1 MTTED
6 SLFTQDRHDT
16 KWLRD
21 LIQKEENVEQRSKS
35 EYNQL
40 SSVFHDERYYN
51 SGDKSHSRSLFK
63 ILQIYSCSKR
73 RREAEILG
81 I

>member
-6 SLFTQDRHDT
+6 SLFTQDRQGT

-21 LIQKEENVEQRSKS
+21 LIQKEGNVEQRSKS

-40 SSVFHDERYYN
+40 
-51 SGDKSHSRSLFK
+51 
-63 ILQIYSCSKR
+63 
-73 RREAEILG
+73 
-81 I
+81 

>member
-6 SLFTQDRHDT
+6 SLFTQDRNDT

-21 LIQKEENVEQRSKS
+21 LIQIEENVEQRSKS

-40 SSVFHDERYYN
+40 
-51 SGDKSHSRSLFK
+51 
-63 ILQIYSCSKR
+63 
-73 RREAEILG
+73 
-81 I
+81 